1 MFKVKGTVRMTPE
14 MLKALESASNR
25 NGTGDM
31 QVNISVSADPA
42 EMSMSTKSVNIS
54 VSAEPVKNMFTKP
67 VNISVSSESAP
78 NRVPITTLMKL
89 HKVLQED
96 GARLKK
102 DKQVLKKD
110 ENFFRRAKIQI
121 RKDEHQIQIDKKKS
135 EISKDLII
143 QKVVSLL
150 RTRPGFR
157 SAPVNMT
164 VPSEG

>member
-1 MFKVKGTVRMTPE
+1 MGGTVRMNPE
-14 MLKALESASNR
+14 MLKALESTSNH
-25 NGTGDM
+25 NGTGDI
-31 QVNISVSADPA
+31 QVNISVSAEPV

-54 VSAEPVKNMFTKP
+54 VSAEPVKMSMFTKP

-110 ENFFRRAKIQI
+110 ENFFRRAKVQI
-121 RKDEHQIQIDKKKS
+121 R
-135 EISKDLII
+135 
-143 QKVVSLL
+143 
-150 RTRPGFR
+150 
-157 SAPVNMT
+157 
-164 VPSEG
+164 